1 MRTGLQPVAISCN
14 KNFYHGPFAALV
26 DARALSENASDASNG
41 IRKPILCKRRN
52 FAELAFCEV
61 RRMLLLRDSHL
72 SCTSNTLGVT
82 LSTTSVGA
90 SVCSRKSVSGIVRSP
105 GPIRVR
111 HSQDWGET
119 VWWPGR

>member
-41 IRKPILCKRRN
+41 IRKPILYKKRN

-61 RRMLLLRDSHL
+61 RVAS
-72 SCTSNTLGVT
+72 GVACHDAT
-82 LSTTSVGA
+82 RA
-90 SVCSRKSVSGIVRSP
+90 WNSRRWAHP
-105 GPIRVR
+105 PL
-111 HSQDWGET
+111 
-119 VWWPGR
+119 